1 MAKIVHVKGY
11 DRNPPKRKEKKEFK
25 NADKFDKKYLKQ
37 NPCHLSAFLPIDQ
50 EDKMFKNL
58 FTGVLSLVLSL
69 SLLLPSCSVVN
80 KIQGNN
86 IATVGS
92 NDIYVSPG
100 VFTAWDYAIFVNLKP
115 TQSAVA
121 GMIYD
126 VDLYEKGKLRATTT
140 VSFTQPDINIGATER
155 IAFPA
160 TSDEDNAYFGENISN
175 IFSVKVHAPIT
186 TTYKTESTTTKSVE
200 INPNQPTGLTITSP
214 IGGEIWHV
222 GETVNITWT
231 TTNLTKDAPIVIK
244 LYPYG
249 DTVHALTIDGV
260 ANTGSYKWIIEPIN
274 GVTVVSSHARIG
286 LMANGGAV
294 GVVITSISA
303 NDFTILSK

>member
-1 MAKIVHVKGY
+1 MAKK
-11 DRNPPKRKEKKEFK
+11 
-25 NADKFDKKYLKQ
+25 L
-37 NPCHLSAFLPIDQ
+37 FL
-50 EDKMFKNL
+50 L
-58 FTGVLSLVLSL
+58 VLSLILSL

-121 GMIYD
+121 GMTYD

-155 IAFPA
+155 VAFPA

-175 IFSVKVHAPIT
+175 IFSVKVHEPIT
-186 TTYKTESTTTKSVE
+186 TTYSPETFKTQSVL
-200 INPNQPTGLTITSP
+200 INPDQRASLTLTSP
-214 IGGEIWHV
+214 NGGEIWHV
-222 GETVNITWT
+222 GESVTITWIS
-231 TTNLTKDAPIVIK
+231 TNLTKDASIAIYLYADYGHNSTALVI
-244 LYPYG
+244 P
-249 DTVHALTIDGV
+249 GV
-260 ANTGSYKWIIEPIN
+260 ASNTGSFKWAVNSIN
-274 GVTVVSSHARIG
+274 EAGHLFPVAGSHIRVK

-294 GVVITSISA
+294 GVVLTSISA
-303 NDFTILSK
+303 NDFTILPN